1 MKGVGIGTGGVGKG
15 MVAVREE
22 GVVGGTGGGGEE
34 GEEEGGEG
42 EVGRAAVAQ
51 VEGQTMKMM
60 KST

>member
-22 GVVGGTGGGGEE
+22 GVVGGTGGEE
-34 GEEEGGEG
+34 EEEEGGEG
-42 EVGRAAVAQ
+42 EVGKSAVAQ

>member
-22 GVVGGTGGGGEE
+22 GVVGGTGGGGE
-34 GEEEGGEG
+34 
-42 EVGRAAVAQ
+42 VGRAAVAQ